1 MLERINK
8 ILKGQIVTSVL
19 YTVLGLCFVLMPVDT
34 VNILCKFVFGV
45 VLILAGVYHILI
57 YVLERM
63 NATLL
68 DLLSGGMI
76 LVIGIFLF
84 FNPQIVVKLLP
95 VLLGTFVLVDS
106 IWVLKGSLKL
116 KKIGRGEWKVLMIG
130 SLVFIGLGIA
140 MIVDPFDMVKYTMI
154 FAGCVM
160 LANGVTDI
168 VFLVLMRRGIKKQKR
183 LWKRLWKPR
192 KQWMLSFLRYR
203 TRRRLN
209 SRSRSMHHGVLGQVQ
224 RIPRRNIQLNNKIL
238 VIEDDRAISELL
250 CMNLNAAGYEI
261 LNIEKTT

>member
-34 VNILCKFVFGV
+34 VNILCKFIFGIL
-45 VLILAGVYHILI
+45 LILAGVYHILI
-57 YVLERM
+57 YVLEKM

-116 KKIGRGEWKVLMIG
+116 KKIGRGEWKILLVG

-160 LANGVTDI
+160 LANGVTDL
-168 VFLVLMRRGIKKQKR
+168 VFLVLMRRGVKKAETA
-183 LWKRLWKPR
+183 LEEAVEADF
-192 KQWMLSFLRYR
+192 SGTGSYC
-203 TRRRLN
+203 
-209 SRSRSMHHGVLGQVQ
+209 
-224 RIPRRNIQLNNKIL
+224 
-238 VIEDDRAISELL
+238 A
-250 CMNLNAAGYEI
+250 
-261 LNIEKTT
+261 

>member
-19 YTVLGLCFVLMPVDT
+19 YTALGLCFILMPVDT
-34 VNILCKFVFGV
+34 VNIICKFVFGV
-45 VLILAGVYHILI
+45 VLILAGVYP
-57 YVLERM
+57 
-63 NATLL
+63 LL

-116 KKIGRGEWKVLMIG
+116 KKIGRGEWKILLIG

-140 MIVDPFDMVKYTMI
+140 MIVDPFDIVKYTMI

-160 LANGVTDI
+160 LANGVTDF
-168 VFLVLMRRGIKKQKR
+168 VFLVLMRRGIKKAETALEEAVEAAETVDAEFSQVQEDTAAGQQEPEYAP
-183 LWKRLWKPR
+183 W
-192 KQWMLSFLRYR
+192 S
-203 TRRRLN
+203 
-209 SRSRSMHHGVLGQVQ
+209 SRSEVT
-224 RIPRRNIQLNNKIL
+224 
-238 VIEDDRAISELL
+238 ED
-250 CMNLNAAGYEI
+250 AGE
-261 LNIEKTT
+261 NTKD

>member
-34 VNILCKFVFGV
+34 VNILCKFIFGIL
-45 VLILAGVYHILI
+45 LILAGVYHILI
-57 YVLERM
+57 YVLEKM

-116 KKIGRGEWKVLMIG
+116 KKIGRGEWKILLVG

-160 LANGVTDI
+160 LANGVTDL
-168 VFLVLMRRGIKKQKR
+168 VFLVLMRRGVKKAETALEEAVEAAETKDADFSQVQDHTVPEQQDPEYAP
-183 LWKRLWKPR
+183 W
-192 KQWMLSFLRYR
+192 S
-203 TRRRLN
+203 
-209 SRSRSMHHGVLGQVQ
+209 SRSEVNENTGED
-224 RIPRRNIQLNNKIL
+224 IKI
-238 VIEDDRAISELL
+238 E
-250 CMNLNAAGYEI
+250 
-261 LNIEKTT
+261 

>member
-34 VNILCKFVFGV
+34 VNILCKFIFGIL
-45 VLILAGVYHILI
+45 LILAGVYHILI
-57 YVLERM
+57 YVLEKM

-84 FNPQIVVKLLP
+84 FNSQIVVKLLP

-116 KKIGRGEWKVLMIG
+116 KKIGRGEWKILLVG

-160 LANGVTDI
+160 LANGVTDL
-168 VFLVLMRRGIKKQKR
+168 VFLVLMRRGVKKAETALEEAVEADFSQVQDHTVPEQQDPEYAP
-183 LWKRLWKPR
+183 W
-192 KQWMLSFLRYR
+192 S
-203 TRRRLN
+203 
-209 SRSRSMHHGVLGQVQ
+209 SRSEVNENTG
-224 RIPRRNIQLNNKIL
+224 
-238 VIEDDRAISELL
+238 EDI
-250 CMNLNAAGYEI
+250 
-261 LNIEKTT
+261 KTE

>member
-34 VNILCKFVFGV
+34 VNILCKFIFGIL
-45 VLILAGVYHILI
+45 LILAGVYHILI
-57 YVLERM
+57 YVLEKM

-84 FNPQIVVKLLP
+84 FYPQIVVKLLP

-116 KKIGRGEWKVLMIG
+116 KKIGRGEWKILLVG

-160 LANGVTDI
+160 LANGVTDL
-168 VFLVLMRRGIKKQKR
+168 VFLVLMRRGLKQAEKAAEEAVE
-183 LWKRLWKPR
+183 LEKAAEAD
-192 KQWMLSFLRYR
+192 YR
-203 TRRRLN
+203 QKDEPEGQPEYAPWSSRTGSENAGRFEEKSQESLN
-209 SRSRSMHHGVLGQVQ
+209 PLEEVPSGETQEENGKEESREEEHTV
-224 RIPRRNIQLNNKIL
+224 
-238 VIEDDRAISELL
+238 E
-250 CMNLNAAGYEI
+250 
-261 LNIEKTT
+261 

>member
-19 YTVLGLCFVLMPVDT
+19 YTALGLCFILMPVDT
-34 VNILCKFVFGV
+34 VNIICKFVFGV

-57 YVLERM
+57 YVLEKM

-116 KKIGRGEWKVLMIG
+116 KKIGRGEWKILLIG

-140 MIVDPFDMVKYTMI
+140 MIVDPFDIVKYTMI

-160 LANGVTDI
+160 LANGVTDF
-168 VFLVLMRRGIKKQKR
+168 VFLVLMRRGIKKAETALEEAVEAAETVDAEFSQVQEDTAAGQQEPEYAP
-183 LWKRLWKPR
+183 W
-192 KQWMLSFLRYR
+192 S
-203 TRRRLN
+203 
-209 SRSRSMHHGVLGQVQ
+209 SRSEVT
-224 RIPRRNIQLNNKIL
+224 
-238 VIEDDRAISELL
+238 ED
-250 CMNLNAAGYEI
+250 AGE
-261 LNIEKTT
+261 NTKD

>member
-34 VNILCKFVFGV
+34 VNILCKFIFGIL
-45 VLILAGVYHILI
+45 LILAGVYHILI
-57 YVLERM
+57 YVLEKM

-116 KKIGRGEWKVLMIG
+116 KKIGRGEWKILLVG

-160 LANGVTDI
+160 LANGVTDL
-168 VFLVLMRRGIKKQKR
+168 VFLVLMRWGSQKSRNRIGRG
-183 LWKRLWKPR
+183 
-192 KQWMLSFLRYR
+192 SG
-203 TRRRLN
+203 
-209 SRSRSMHHGVLGQVQ
+209 S
-224 RIPRRNIQLNNKIL
+224 
-238 VIEDDRAISELL
+238 
-250 CMNLNAAGYEI
+250 
-261 LNIEKTT
+261 

>member
-95 VLLGTFVLVDS
+95 VLL
-106 IWVLKGSLKL
+106 
-116 KKIGRGEWKVLMIG
+116 
-130 SLVFIGLGIA
+130 
-140 MIVDPFDMVKYTMI
+140 
-154 FAGCVM
+154 
-160 LANGVTDI
+160 
-168 VFLVLMRRGIKKQKR
+168 
-183 LWKRLWKPR
+183 
-192 KQWMLSFLRYR
+192 
-203 TRRRLN
+203 
-209 SRSRSMHHGVLGQVQ
+209 
-224 RIPRRNIQLNNKIL
+224 
-238 VIEDDRAISELL
+238 
-250 CMNLNAAGYEI
+250 
-261 LNIEKTT
+261 

>member
-34 VNILCKFVFGV
+34 VNILCKFIFGIL
-45 VLILAGVYHILI
+45 LILAGVYHILI
-57 YVLERM
+57 YVLEKM

-116 KKIGRGEWKVLMIG
+116 KKIGRGEWKILLVG

-160 LANGVTDI
+160 LANGVTDL
-168 VFLVLMRRGIKKQKR
+168 VFLVLMRRGVKKQKPH
-183 LWKRLWKPR
+183 WKRQWK
-192 KQWMLSFLRYR
+192 LIFLRYR
-203 TRRRLN
+203 IILCLN
-209 SRSRSMHHGVLGQVQ
+209 SRIRNMLRGVPDQKLM
-224 RIPRRNIQLNNKIL
+224 RIPGRISKLNNKIL
-238 VIEDDRAISELL
+238 VGEDDRAIL
-250 CMNLNAAGYEI
+250 GY
-261 LNIEKTT
+261 

>member
-19 YTVLGLCFVLMPVDT
+19 YTALGLCFILMPVDT
-34 VNILCKFVFGV
+34 VNIICKFVFGV

-57 YVLERM
+57 YVLEKM

-106 IWVLKGSLKL
+106 IWVLKGSLRL
-116 KKIGRGEWKVLMIG
+116 KKIGRGEWKILLIG

-160 LANGVTDI
+160 LANGVTDF
-168 VFLVLMRRGIKKQKR
+168 VFLVLMRRGLKQAEKAAEEAVE
-183 LWKRLWKPR
+183 LEKAAEAD
-192 KQWMLSFLRYR
+192 YR
-203 TRRRLN
+203 QKDEPEYAPWSSRTGSENTGCFEEKSQESLN
-209 SRSRSMHHGVLGQVQ
+209 SLEEVSSGETQEENGKEESREEEHIV
-224 RIPRRNIQLNNKIL
+224 
-238 VIEDDRAISELL
+238 E
-250 CMNLNAAGYEI
+250 
-261 LNIEKTT
+261 

>member
-34 VNILCKFVFGV
+34 VNILCKFIFGIL
-45 VLILAGVYHILI
+45 LILAGVYHILI
-57 YVLERM
+57 YVLEKM

-116 KKIGRGEWKVLMIG
+116 KKIGRGEWKILLVG

-160 LANGVTDI
+160 LANGVTDL
-168 VFLVLMRRGIKKQKR
+168 VFLVLMRRGVKKAETALEEAVEADFSQVQDHTVPEQQDSEYAP
-183 LWKRLWKPR
+183 W
-192 KQWMLSFLRYR
+192 S
-203 TRRRLN
+203 
-209 SRSRSMHHGVLGQVQ
+209 SRSEVNENTG
-224 RIPRRNIQLNNKIL
+224 
-238 VIEDDRAISELL
+238 EDI
-250 CMNLNAAGYEI
+250 
-261 LNIEKTT
+261 KTE

>member
-19 YTVLGLCFVLMPVDT
+19 YTALGLCFILMPVDT
-34 VNILCKFVFGV
+34 VNIICKFVFGV

-57 YVLERM
+57 YVLEKM

-106 IWVLKGSLKL
+106 IWVLKGSLRL
-116 KKIGRGEWKVLMIG
+116 KKIGRGEWKILLIG

-160 LANGVTDI
+160 LANGVTDF
-168 VFLVLMRRGIKKQKR
+168 VFLVLMRRGLKQAEKAAEEAVE
-183 LWKRLWKPR
+183 LEKAAEAD
-192 KQWMLSFLRYR
+192 YR
-203 TRRRLN
+203 QKDEPEYAPWSSRIGSENTGRFEEKSQESLN
-209 SRSRSMHHGVLGQVQ
+209 PLEEVPSGETQEENGKEESREEEYTV
-224 RIPRRNIQLNNKIL
+224 
-238 VIEDDRAISELL
+238 E
-250 CMNLNAAGYEI
+250 
-261 LNIEKTT
+261 

>member
-168 VFLVLMRRGIKKQKR
+168 VFLVLMRRGIKKAETAVEEAVEAAETVDAEF
-183 LWKRLWKPR
+183 
-192 KQWMLSFLRYR
+192 S
-203 TRRRLN
+203 
-209 SRSRSMHHGVLGQVQ
+209 QVQ
-224 RIPRRNIQLNNKIL
+224 DEAAPEQQEKESAPWSSRTG
-238 VIEDDRAISELL
+238 SE
-250 CMNLNAAGYEI
+250 NTE
-261 LNIEKTT
+261 EEHPVE

>member
-19 YTVLGLCFVLMPVDT
+19 YTVLGLCFVLMPVDI

-168 VFLVLMRRGIKKQKR
+168 VFLVLMRRGVKKAETA
-183 LWKRLWKPR
+183 LEEAVEAAETVDAEF
-192 KQWMLSFLRYR
+192 S
-203 TRRRLN
+203 
-209 SRSRSMHHGVLGQVQ
+209 QVQ
-224 RIPRRNIQLNNKIL
+224 DEAAPEQQEPEYAPWSSRTG
-238 VIEDDRAISELL
+238 SE
-250 CMNLNAAGYEI
+250 NTE
-261 LNIEKTT
+261 EEHTVE